1 MDISILHV
9 QNFIAFY
16 LQMQKIKTKYLHY
29 ITISIFLIGF
39 SFNSLA
45 QAEIPPKPQKETSV
59 YDKAK
64 LLTGYEKTALEQKLI
79 NYKDTTSTQ
88 IVVVT
93 VKTIH
98 GEDIAFYAAQWAE
111 KWGIGQKEEDNGV
124 FILVAEKER
133 RMTISTGFGVEHLLT
148 DALSKRIITNIITP
162 QFKQGNYYSGLDKGT
177 SAIMQILNGEYQ
189 GSPQYNNDSEG
200 IPIIFIILFF
210 VILMIILS
218 NRNKGR
224 GGRGG
229 RRRDSTA
236 GSILEAII
244 LSNAGRGG
252 FGGGGFGGSSGGG
265 SFGGGGFSGGF
276 GGGSF
281 GGGGASGGW

>member
-1 MDISILHV
+1 MHI
-9 QNFIAFY
+9 QNFIEFY
-16 LQMQKIKTKYLHY
+16 LQMQHIKTKYLQFLA
-29 ITISIFLIGF
+29 IGILLIGF

-45 QAEIPPKPQKETSV
+45 QAETPPKPSLETSV
-59 YDKAK
+59 YDDAN
-64 LLTGYEKTALEQKLI
+64 LLSAYEKSALEQKLI

-111 KWGIGQKEEDNGV
+111 KWGVGQKEEDNGV
-124 FILVAEKER
+124 FILVAEHER

-177 SAIMQILNGEYQ
+177 SAIIQVLNGEYQ
-189 GSPQYNNDSEG
+189 GSPEYNNEDQG
-200 IPIIFIILFF
+200 IPIVFIILFI
-210 VILMIILS
+210 VILFIILS

-224 GGRGG
+224 GGKGG

-252 FGGGGFGGSSGGG
+252 FGGGGGFGGSSGGG

>member
-1 MDISILHV
+1 MLK
-9 QNFIAFY
+9 N
-16 LQMQKIKTKYLHY
+16 KTKYLQLLY
-29 ITISIFLIGF
+29 IGFFLFGF
-39 SFNSLA
+39 SFNNFA
-45 QAEIPPKPQKETSV
+45 QAEIPPKPKLQTSV
-59 YDKAK
+59 YDEAN
-64 LLTGYEKTALEQKLI
+64 LLSSYEKSALEQKLI
-79 NYKDTTSTQ
+79 NYNDTTSTQ
-88 IVVVT
+88 LVVAT

-98 GEDIAFYAAQWAE
+98 GEDIAFFAAQWAE
-111 KWGIGQKEEDNGV
+111 KWGIGQKDKDNGV

-133 RMTISTGFGVEHLLT
+133 KMTISTGFGVEHLLT

-162 QFKQGNYYSGLDKGT
+162 QFKQGDYYSGLDKGT
-177 SAIMQILNGEYQ
+177 SAIIEVLNGEYQ
-189 GSPQYNNDSEG
+189 GSPQHNTESEG
-200 IPIIFIILFF
+200 IPIVFIILFF

-229 RRRDSTA
+229 RRRNSTA

-252 FGGGGFGGSSGGG
+252 FGGGGSFGGSSGGG
-265 SFGGGGFSGGF
+265 FGGGF
-276 GGGSF
+276 GGGGF